1 MRGAAVRQ
9 FFFHHPPQPGPA
21 FCMQHLTPV
30 QAVRDGDAVLLILV
44 AVTQACRV
52 QLLHHPP
59 RIVVAVAHLR
69 PSRVTV
75 RHHPA
80 RVLRVIR
87 ESAHL
92 RIAAVI
98 YRQQFTGFRIRV
110 PHQWRTGQI
119 LRVCRVVHQPHRRK
133 ADTPVGAVFR
143 TGQCVGER

>member
-1 MRGAAVRQ
+1 
-9 FFFHHPPQPGPA
+9 PPPG
-21 FCMQHLTPV
+21 
-30 QAVRDGDAVLLILV
+30 
-44 AVTQACRV
+44 
-52 QLLHHPP
+52 
-59 RIVVAVAHLR
+59 IVVAVAHLR

-110 PHQWRTGQI
+110 PRQWRTVTREG
-119 LRVCRVVHQPHRRK
+119 RRC
-133 ADTPVGAVFR
+133 ATATTIPG
-143 TGQCVGER
+143 GWWSS